1 MLWREIRRRRPL
13 LRLLPLAMGG
23 VWWWAVCR
31 LVDEPERA
39 GSVEGLVVTGGWG
52 LSLLPVHCV
61 PWTRARRGGTRAR
74 RGEGRE
80 GREGREAGESDEGWE
95 RQEGR

>member
-1 MLWREIRRRRPL
+1 MLWRDIRRRRPL
-13 LRLLPLAMGG
+13 ARLLPFAMGG

-31 LVDEPERA
+31 LVAEPARA

-61 PWTRARRGGTRAR
+61 PWTRRQRRPRDG
-74 RGEGRE
+74 
-80 GREGREAGESDEGWE
+80 DPD
-95 RQEGR
+95 QEGAEVTRTG